1 MSRWIAFGSGTMA
14 LAAALRCA
22 AYLQPVKTQVVLPA
36 YSCPDIV
43 AAALFS
49 GLAIHFADL
58 GPQVSG
64 ITPHTL
70 NTALATGARIAV
82 LTDLF
87 GTDSRL
93 PPDIHLHQPGVVFI
107 HDRAQSLA
115 GPGLDVPLDAD
126 FVVVSRGRGK
136 PATLLGGG
144 AAWAKDHEL
153 FAGFTAAE
161 FPIVE
166 WNQLS
171 ALLRGVLYN
180 VATQPLLYGAVS
192 RLPFLHLGETRLQ
205 PLPTVT
211 RLSHDWLIH
220 AARQLR
226 HYHATLDARRNR
238 TMAIADVIT
247 GSGFRIPADAM
258 ATAAETGLNRLP
270 VLCHDATQAQWLVAR
285 GKDLGISPM
294 YGKTLPEFLG
304 MTAADA
310 AAAYPNA
317 YTFSRTVVTLPTHA
331 RVDGTTRN
339 KLRKLFR
346 DAA

>member
-1 MSRWIAFGSGTMA
+1 MA

-22 AYLQPVKTQVVLPA
+22 AHLQPARMQVVLPA

-58 GPQVSG
+58 GPEVTG

-70 NTALATGARIAV
+70 NTALAAGARIAV

-93 PPDIHLHQPGVVFI
+93 PPDLQLHQPGVIFI

-115 GPGLDVPLDAD
+115 GPGLDVPQGAD

-144 AAWAKDHEL
+144 AAWAKDHAL
-153 FAGFTAAE
+153 FAGFTTAE

-180 VATQPLLYGAVS
+180 VATQPILYGAIS
-192 RLPFLHLGETRLQ
+192 RLPFLHLGETRLR
-205 PLPTVT
+205 PLPAVT
-211 RLSHDWLIH
+211 RLSHDWLVH

-226 HYHATLDARRNR
+226 HYHATNDARRDR
-238 TMAIADVIT
+238 TMASADVIAA
-247 GSGFRIPADAM
+247 SGFLIPADAM
-258 ATAAETGLNRLP
+258 ATAAKAGLNRLP
-270 VLCHDATQAQWLVAR
+270 VLCRDAAQAQWLVAR

-310 AAAYPNA
+310 AVAYPNA
-317 YTFSRTVVTLPTHA
+317 YAFSRTVVTLPTHA
-331 RVDGTTRN
+331 RVDDTTRN
-339 KLRKLFR
+339 KLRTLFH